1 VGKAAMDAS
10 FTVVSYMS
18 TAGFAICDNSMWP
31 WMAGVVLLFVSF
43 QCGCSGSTTGG
54 IKVDRILI
62 AFKAIGHEIRHR
74 LHPLEVSHVRLSGHH
89 LSDSSVKS
97 VMMYIVTYVLLIF
110 VSILVVMMCGTNATD
125 AVSGVI
131 ASIGS
136 VGPGLGDLGS
146 LDNYSAQASVAKFV
160 YTLDMF
166 LGRVEIYP
174 VLVVLSM
181 MFKRG
186 R

>member
-1 VGKAAMDAS
+1 M
-10 FTVVSYMS
+10 
-18 TAGFAICDNSMWP
+18 
-31 WMAGVVLLFVSF
+31 
-43 QCGCSGSTTGG
+43 
-54 IKVDRILI
+54 
-62 AFKAIGHEIRHR
+62 
-74 LHPLEVSHVRLSGHH
+74 SGHN
-89 LSDSSVKS
+89 LSDSSVKA

-110 VSILVVMMCGTNATD
+110 VSILVVMMCGADATD

-166 LGRVEIYP
+166 MGRVEIYP
-174 VLVVLSM
+174 ILVVISM
-181 MFKRG
+181 IFRSSIPVMRLLQEQWMTLLILYG
-186 R
+186 RFVTDCLYSRAKWVIAGYTEVQQIPTSLPAFVP

>member
-1 VGKAAMDAS
+1 
-10 FTVVSYMS
+10 
-18 TAGFAICDNSMWP
+18 
-31 WMAGVVLLFVSF
+31 
-43 QCGCSGSTTGG
+43 
-54 IKVDRILI
+54 
-62 AFKAIGHEIRHR
+62 
-74 LHPLEVSHVRLSGHH
+74 
-89 LSDSSVKS
+89 
-97 VMMYIVTYVLLIF
+97 MMYIVTYVILIF
-110 VSILVVMMCGTNATD
+110 VSIMVVMMCGANATD

-181 MFKRG
+181 IFKRG

>member
-1 VGKAAMDAS
+1 
-10 FTVVSYMS
+10 
-18 TAGFAICDNSMWP
+18 
-31 WMAGVVLLFVSF
+31 
-43 QCGCSGSTTGG
+43 
-54 IKVDRILI
+54 
-62 AFKAIGHEIRHR
+62 
-74 LHPLEVSHVRLSGHH
+74 
-89 LSDSSVKS
+89 
-97 VMMYIVTYVLLIF
+97 MYIVTYILLAFI
-110 VSILVVMMCGTNATD
+110 SIVIVMMCGASAPD

-146 LDNYSAQASVAKFV
+146 MDNYSAQASVAKFI

-181 MFKRG
+181 MLR
-186 R
+186 RTR

>member
-1 VGKAAMDAS
+1 
-10 FTVVSYMS
+10 
-18 TAGFAICDNSMWP
+18 
-31 WMAGVVLLFVSF
+31 
-43 QCGCSGSTTGG
+43 
-54 IKVDRILI
+54 
-62 AFKAIGHEIRHR
+62 
-74 LHPLEVSHVRLSGHH
+74 
-89 LSDSSVKS
+89 
-97 VMMYIVTYVLLIF
+97 MMYIVTYVLLIF

>member
-1 VGKAAMDAS
+1 
-10 FTVVSYMS
+10 
-18 TAGFAICDNSMWP
+18 
-31 WMAGVVLLFVSF
+31 
-43 QCGCSGSTTGG
+43 
-54 IKVDRILI
+54 
-62 AFKAIGHEIRHR
+62 
-74 LHPLEVSHVRLSGHH
+74 
-89 LSDSSVKS
+89 
-97 VMMYIVTYVLLIF
+97 MYIVTYVILILI
-110 VSILVVMMCGTNATD
+110 SIVVVMMCGANATD

-146 LDNYSAQASVAKFV
+146 LDNYSAQVSIAKFV
-160 YTLDMF
+160 YTIDMF

-181 MFKRG
+181 MFKKG

>member
-1 VGKAAMDAS
+1 M
-10 FTVVSYMS
+10 
-18 TAGFAICDNSMWP
+18 
-31 WMAGVVLLFVSF
+31 
-43 QCGCSGSTTGG
+43 
-54 IKVDRILI
+54 DRILI

-74 LHPLEVSHVRLSGHH
+74 LHPSEISNVRMSGHN
-89 LSDSSVKS
+89 LSDSSVKA
-97 VMMYIVTYVLLIF
+97 VMMYIVTYVFLIF
-110 VSILVVMMCGTNATD
+110 VSILVVMMCGAEATD

-146 LDNYSAQASVAKFV
+146 LDNYSAQASIAKFV
-160 YTLDMF
+160 YTIDMF
-166 LGRVEIYP
+166 MGRVEFYP

-181 MFKRG
+181 IFKRG